1 MITQSKIL
9 FINWYSSLWII
20 TILNNSTDFYMAV
33 DLLAMNTINLIDKE
47 TSQVLPSFISS
58 YNTPIAMQ
66 PIGINVPMA

>member
-1 MITQSKIL
+1 
-9 FINWYSSLWII
+9 
-20 TILNNSTDFYMAV
+20 MAV